1 MTLAEA
7 KAQRLVAFFTFEIGC
22 PFACLSGKDCEK
34 DIVSAT
40 YYHLFLFFVI
50 PYLGLLENNER
61 NVMW

>member
-22 PFACLSGKDCEK
+22 PFACLSGKDREK

-40 YYHLFLFFVI
+40 IIICFILHHSM
-50 PYLGLLENNER
+50 LGIA
-61 NVMW
+61 